1 MYNSPG
7 ETKGTEKIVHKLNI
21 VSPHTQ
27 SDTMSVKKILSIFL
41 LIILFGVVSGFV
53 WAYVSKNASSES
65 RTALSKST
73 EDVNVSPPP
82 KKAGID
88 DKKTFKDTTEGIMR
102 DGGMEGEGDYHL
114 ERPGG
119 ASQNVYLTS
128 TTVDLSRYIGKK
140 VKVWGETY
148 SAQKAGWLMDV
159 GLIELSQ

>member
-7 ETKGTEKIVHKLNI
+7 ETKESEKIVHKLNN
-21 VSPHTQ
+21 VAPHTQ
-27 SDTMSVKKILSIFL
+27 LDTMSMKKILSIFL
-41 LIILFGVVSGFV
+41 LVILFGVISGFA
-53 WAYVSKNASSES
+53 WAYMSKNISSENQ
-65 RTALSKST
+65 TPLPKAA

-82 KKAGID
+82 KRAGID

-102 DGGMEGEGDYHL
+102 DGGIEGEGDYHL

-119 ASQNVYLTS
+119 TSQNVYLTS